1 MKTFVIKA
9 IYKGEKMKNFILLMA
24 LIFTINLNA
33 FESPVTP
40 LMGFE
45 MQNDGLVFTVFS
57 GGCTSKKDFRIDILE
72 SNPVQVK
79 LVRLYMDEC
88 EAYLPLGQ
96 KIKFTWKEMGLSNE
110 HAFFLRNPIGLLY
123 KPTF

>member
-1 MKTFVIKA
+1 
-9 IYKGEKMKNFILLMA
+9 MKNIILLIS
-24 LIFTINLNA
+24 LVLTFNIQA
-33 FESPVTP
+33 FENLETP

-45 MQNDGLVFTVFS
+45 MESDGLVFTVFS
-57 GGCTSKKDFRIDILE
+57 GGCTSKKDFRVEILQ
-72 SNPVQVK
+72 SNPVQVE
-79 LVRLYMDEC
+79 LVRLRMDNC

-123 KPTF
+123 KPSF